1 MKTTMQ
7 LLTALCG
14 FGFFLTG
21 CANEGAPTT
30 TTTTSTSE
38 TSRAIGTPESPGRMT
53 PPGDQA
59 YQTGQ
64 MTGPH

>member
-7 LLTALCG
+7 ILAAVCG
-14 FGFFLTG
+14 LGFLLTG

-30 TTTTSTSE
+30 TTTTTTSE
-38 TSRAIGTPESPGRMT
+38 TTRATGTLQNPGQMN

-64 MTGPH
+64 MSGPH